1 LFELIA
7 DFHGVRS
14 KKNAAW
20 LPGRLHAAIDWF
32 GLAIGRRAVVKRQ
45 PNAMNQLLLFG
56 SGFLGVLEAR
66 VGSCRELVLEF
77 FDSARRVDE
86 LQFAGVERVAHVA
99 DVDFQLFSGASR
111 GEAVA
116 ATAADLRFEILW
128 MDTVFHGRSQ
138 CVVGVGQ
145 DTTRISPRL

>member
-1 LFELIA
+1 
-7 DFHGVRS
+7 
-14 KKNAAW
+14 
-20 LPGRLHAAIDWF
+20 
-32 GLAIGRRAVVKRQ
+32 
-45 PNAMNQLLLFG
+45 M
-56 SGFLGVLEAR
+56 EAR